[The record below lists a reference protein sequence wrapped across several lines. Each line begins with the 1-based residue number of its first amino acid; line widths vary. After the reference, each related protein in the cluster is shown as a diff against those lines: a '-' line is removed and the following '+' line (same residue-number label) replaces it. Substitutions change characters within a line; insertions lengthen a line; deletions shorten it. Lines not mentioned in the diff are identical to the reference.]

1 MTDEYRPAPVAP
13 EFEPDFSQAL
23 VIAGDAEGG
32 RVAAEALALAEV
44 RMDERIGFD
53 TAVAALSGPHGRMIV
68 IEAAGAPDALVE
80 PVLAQAN
87 RVALEHRLPIVAT
100 VNEAQIDLATSLLMS
115 GKAKVLSAPSMA
127 ERVAAIAAARFGVA
141 AAEAG
146 GGIPSAGQPRWE
158 DEVAR
163 IAETLTRMSRGEHP
177 GSGVRDPGRGYR
189 GEGPDDSEDA
199 SPREIRTAIRARR
212 LRAQYFE
219 AELFADPAWDML
231 LDLYASA
238 LERRQVSVSSLC
250 IAAAVPPTTALRWIS
265 TLNEA
270 GLFERHADPS
280 DRRRAYIALSPK
292 GLAGMRAYV
301 AALRRQGLPII

>member
-1 MTDEYRPAPVAP
+1 MTDEYRPAPVEQDP
-13 EFEPDFSQAL
+13 VQDFSEAL

-32 RVAAEALALAEV
+32 RAASEALALAEV
-44 RMDERIGFD
+44 RVDERIGFD
-53 TAVAALSGPHGRMIV
+53 GATAALSAAHGRMIV
-68 IEAAGAPDALVE
+68 IEAVGAPDGLVE
-80 PVLAQAN
+80 PVLVQAN
-87 RVALEHRLPIVAT
+87 RVAQEHRLPIVAT
-100 VNEAQIDLATSLLMS
+100 VDQAQIDLATSLLMS
-115 GKAKVLSAPSMA
+115 RNARVLSGPSLA

-141 AAEAG
+141 TAQNVDAL
-146 GGIPSAGQPRWE
+146 SSVMKPRWE

-163 IAETLTRMSRGEHP
+163 IAETLTRMSRGEYP

-189 GEGPDDSEDA
+189 GEAADGGEDA

-212 LRAQYFE
+212 MRAQYFE

-238 LERRQVSVSSLC
+238 LEGRQVSVSSLC

-270 GLFERHADPS
+270 GLFERKADPS
-280 DRRRAYIALSPK
+280 DRRRAYIALSAK

-301 AALRRQGLPII
+301 AALRRQGLPLI

>member
-13 EFEPDFSQAL
+13 DLELDFSEAL
-23 VIAGDAEGG
+23 VIAGDVEGG

-44 RMDERIGFD
+44 RVDERVGFD
-53 TAVAALSGPHGRMIV
+53 AASAALSGPHGRMIV
-68 IEAAGAPDALVE
+68 IEATGAPDALVE
-80 PVLAQAN
+80 PVLVQAN
-87 RVALEHRLPIVAT
+87 RIALEHRLPIVAT
-100 VNEAQIDLATSLLMS
+100 VDAGQIDLATSLLMS
-115 GKAKVLSAPSMA
+115 GNAKVLSAPSLA
-127 ERVAAIAAARFGVA
+127 ERVAAIAAARFGLVA
-141 AAEAG
+141 PETG
-146 GGIPSAGQPRWE
+146 RVLPSAAQPRWE

-163 IAETLTRMSRGEHP
+163 IAETLTRMSRGDLSGP
-177 GSGVRDPGRGYR
+177 GVRDPGRGYR
-189 GEGPDDSEDA
+189 GEDPDGAEDA
-199 SPREIRTAIRARR
+199 NPREIRTAIRARR
-212 LRAQYFE
+212 MRAQYFD

-270 GLFERHADPS
+270 GLFERNADPS

-301 AALRRQGLPII
+301 AALRRQGLPLI